1 MRFQDVPT
9 PDFDDEVYPKPDN
22 VIKPRAVRSR
32 IRNIGSKS
40 EREKGHHGRRLR
52 EIGSI
57 FATLHARP
65 GAHGDDKR
73 SINSIKQPSRQS
85 STNRH

>member
-1 MRFQDVPT
+1 MFPT

-22 VIKPRAVRSR
+22 VIKPDLS
-32 IRNIGSKS
+32 IDILGSEIS
-40 EREKGHHGRRLR
+40 EANEGAPRETRRRLR
-52 EIGSI
+52 GIGSI

-73 SINSIKQPSRQS
+73 SINSI
-85 STNRH
+85 